1 MVTKELV
8 KKHKVMEIKRKNE
21 LRRKSM
27 ADQAKVK
34 KFLREDIR

>member
-1 MVTKELV
+1 MEV
-8 KKHKVMEIKRKNE
+8 KRINE

-34 KFLREDIR
+34 KFLQEDIR